1 MNVALVMLLVLAALA
16 LGYRFYGRLVA
27 RLVGIDPE
35 RMTPAKKIDD
45 GVDYVPTKPF
55 VLFGHHYSSIAA
67 AGPIVGPAVALIY
80 GWLPG
85 LLWMVFGV
93 ILIGAVHDFT
103 SLFVSLRQGGKSVAE
118 VARTTLG
125 KGGFFLYVVFAI
137 ILCILVAAAFLDLTA
152 KALTSH
158 FPVAE
163 LNLPEDQTLLETR
176 VRESDG
182 VVEGRIGG
190 IASTSVIV
198 ITIFAPLLGFLLYR
212 KKIRVLVASA
222 ICLAVCAGSIW
233 IGFLW
238 PLHLDPGIWMGVVL
252 VYCVFAGFI
261 PLWMVLQPRDF
272 TNVHLL
278 FIGLAAM
285 SLGLIAAGLQG
296 VTIDAP
302 MTNFEEGTAKLG
314 MIWPIMFVIIAC
326 GSVSGAHG
334 LVCGGTTCRQV
345 SNEKHVPA
353 IGYGGMLLETLLGV
367 CVVLCIGAGLGF
379 SGYKEAVFGGGAG
392 APIAFAAGVGQTL
405 TKGFGLPAVYGT
417 VFGILLLEGFLV
429 TTTDTIIR
437 LARYLL
443 EEFWKGVFR
452 NPPAIL
458 RNRAVNTV
466 IVAGVAGV
474 LAFQQGYR
482 VVWPVFGAANQ
493 LLAALTLIAAT
504 AWLLKN
510 GRRIWFTLLPALFMM
525 ATTIVALW
533 ILIEK
538 NIGEKR
544 WMIAGTAIV
553 LFTMGAAFV
562 FMTARFFL
570 KTRRAVV

>member
-1 MNVALVMLLVLAALA
+1 MLLVLVALT
-16 LGYRFYGRLVA
+16 LGYLLYGRLIA

-35 RMTPAKKIDD
+35 RTTPATKVDD

-67 AGPIVGPAVALIY
+67 AGPIVGPAVAMIY

-93 ILIGAVHDFT
+93 IFIGAVHDFT
-103 SLFVSLRQGGKSVAE
+103 SLFVSIRQGGKSVAE
-118 VARTTLG
+118 VARNTLG
-125 KGGFFLYVVFAI
+125 KSGFFLYVIFAI
-137 ILCILVAAAFLDLTA
+137 ILCVLVAAAFLDLTA

-163 LNLPEDQTLLETR
+163 LNLPQDQTLLETR
-176 VRESDG
+176 VRVTEG
-182 VVEGRIGG
+182 APEGILEGRIGG

-198 ITIFAPLLGFLLYR
+198 ITFFAPILGFLLYR
-212 KKIRVLVASA
+212 KKIRVLLASA
-222 ICLAVCAGSIW
+222 ICLVICAGSIW

-238 PLHLDPGIWMGVVL
+238 PLHLDPKLWMGIVL

-285 SLGLIAAGLQG
+285 TLGLVAAGLQG
-296 VTIDAP
+296 AVIDAP
-302 MTNFEEGTAKLG
+302 MTNFEEGSEKLG
-314 MIWPIMFVIIAC
+314 LIWPIMFVVIAC

-345 SNEKHVPA
+345 ASEKHVPA

-379 SGYKEAVFGGGAG
+379 ASYKAAVFGGGAG

-405 TKGFGLPAVYGT
+405 TKGFHLPPVYGT

-437 LARYLL
+437 LSRYLL
-443 EEFWKGVFR
+443 EEFWKGIFET
-452 NPPAIL
+452 PPAFL
-458 RNRAVNTV
+458 QNRAVNTV
-466 IVAGVAGV
+466 IIAGLAGV
-474 LAFQQGYR
+474 LAFNQGYKA
-482 VVWPVFGAANQ
+482 VWPVFGAANQ

-504 AWLLKN
+504 AWLRKN
-510 GRRIWFTLLPALFMM
+510 GKRIWFTLLPALFMM
-525 ATTIVALW
+525 VTTIYALW
-533 ILIEK
+533 MLIQK
-538 NIGEKR
+538 NVQAKE
-544 WMIAGTAIV
+544 WMIAATAIL
-553 LFTMGAAFV
+553 LFTTGLAFV
-562 FMTARFFL
+562 FMTGRFFL
-570 KTRRAVV
+570 RSRVEAS

>member
-1 MNVALVMLLVLAALA
+1 MNVALVMVLVLVALA
-16 LGYRFYGRLVA
+16 LGYLLYGRLIA
-27 RLVGIDPE
+27 RLVGIDPD
-35 RMTPAKKIDD
+35 RTTPATKVDD

-67 AGPIVGPAVALIY
+67 AGPIVGPAVAMIY

-93 ILIGAVHDFT
+93 IFIGAVHDFT
-103 SLFVSLRQGGKSVAE
+103 SLFVSIRQGGKSVAE
-118 VARTTLG
+118 VARNTLG
-125 KGGFFLYVVFAI
+125 KSGFFLYVVFAI
-137 ILCILVAAAFLDLTA
+137 ILCVLVAAAFLDLTA

-163 LNLPEDQTLLETR
+163 LNLPQDQTLLETR
-176 VRESDG
+176 VRVTEDSPEG
-182 VVEGRIGG
+182 ILEGRIGG

-198 ITIFAPLLGFLLYR
+198 ITFFAPILGFLLYR
-212 KKIRVLVASA
+212 RKLRVLLASA
-222 ICLAVCAGSIW
+222 ICLAICAGSIW

-238 PLHLDPGIWMGVVL
+238 PLHLDPKLWMGIVL

-261 PLWMVLQPRDF
+261 PLWVILQPRDF

-285 SLGLIAAGLQG
+285 SLGLVAAGLQG
-296 VTIDAP
+296 AVIDAP
-302 MTNFEEGTAKLG
+302 MTNFEEGSEKLG
-314 MIWPIMFVIIAC
+314 LIWPIMFVVIAC

-345 SNEKHVPA
+345 ANEKHAPV

-379 SGYKEAVFGGGAG
+379 AGYKAAVFGGGAG

-405 TKGFGLPAVYGT
+405 TKGFHLPPVYGT

-437 LARYLL
+437 LSRYLL
-443 EEFWKGVFR
+443 EEFWKGIFET
-452 NPPAIL
+452 PPAFL
-458 RNRAVNTV
+458 QNRAVNTV
-466 IVAGVAGV
+466 IIAGLAGV
-474 LAFQQGYR
+474 LAFNQGYR
-482 VVWPVFGAANQ
+482 AVWPVFGAANQ

-510 GRRIWFTLLPALFMM
+510 GKRIWFT
-525 ATTIVALW
+525 
-533 ILIEK
+533 
-538 NIGEKR
+538 
-544 WMIAGTAIV
+544 
-553 LFTMGAAFV
+553 
-562 FMTARFFL
+562 
-570 KTRRAVV
+570 